1 MTTTAQNNV
10 LPTGSLLSL
19 TDLETLA
26 IAKAVKDAAYKDA
39 RGNIRPGKYAV
50 DVSVKVTGSVNV
62 GDDYTSTPTASI
74 PIIRSLALVL
84 KYAGVTRDAA
94 LNMLEKAMREAV
106 AGETSANDLLAEAD
120 IAAVEERV
128 RATLAK
134 LPEIPCKGKV
144 TTKLTV
150 EKLP

>member
-26 IAKAVKDAAYKDA
+26 IAKAVKEAACKDA
-39 RGNIRPGKYAV
+39 RGKVRPGKYAV

-62 GDDYTSTPTASI
+62 GDNYPSVPTASI

-128 RATLAK
+128 RATLAT
-134 LPEIPCKGKV
+134 LPSIPCKGKV